1 MTVSLI
7 SPNTQNKNAIKSHKL
22 RKKSIGKMGFF
33 DFSDLS
39 VASRQLPYLRGASEG
54 HWDLNSSLYDVVD
67 LIAD

>member
-1 MTVSLI
+1 M
-7 SPNTQNKNAIKSHKL
+7 
-22 RKKSIGKMGFF
+22 SIGKWGLKVFF
-33 DFSDLS
+33 LDLSVASRQLPYFRGALDPS